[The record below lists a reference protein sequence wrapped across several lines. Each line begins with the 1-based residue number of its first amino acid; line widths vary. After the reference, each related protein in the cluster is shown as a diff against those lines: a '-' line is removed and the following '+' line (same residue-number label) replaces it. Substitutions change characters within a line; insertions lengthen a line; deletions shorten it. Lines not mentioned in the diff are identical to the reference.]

1 MGRMGKIAPS
11 ILSADI
17 STLGE
22 DIKMLDLGGADWI
35 HIDVMDGHFVP
46 ALTFGPNVVAAAKAN
61 TDLPLD
67 VHLMVEEPEKMID
80 GFVEAGADWISVHAE
95 ATKNIHRVM
104 QEIKAQDV
112 NAGVVI
118 NPGTP
123 VSFIESILPIVDLV
137 LVMTVNPGAGGQKF
151 IDEMVQKIE
160 NLADLRTKN
169 SYDYVI
175 QVDGGINNDT
185 IKICHE
191 AGADVF
197 VAGSNVF
204 GAPSPQEQIKTLK
217 NLVN

>member
-160 NLADLRTKN
+160 DLADLRTKN

>member
-112 NAGVVI
+112 NAGVVL

-123 VSFIESILPIVDLV
+123 VSFIESVLPIVDLV

>member
-123 VSFIESILPIVDLV
+123 VSFIESVLPIVDLV

>member
-1 MGRMGKIAPS
+1 MGKIAPS

-151 IDEMVQKIE
+151 IDKMVQKIE
-160 NLADLRTKN
+160 DLADLRTKN

>member
-1 MGRMGKIAPS
+1 MGKIAPS

-46 ALTFGPNVVAAAKAN
+46 ALTFGPNVVVAAKAN

>member
-1 MGRMGKIAPS
+1 MGKIAPS

-123 VSFIESILPIVDLV
+123 VSFIESVLPIVDLV

>member
-1 MGRMGKIAPS
+1 MGKVAPS

-22 DIKMLDLGGADWI
+22 DIRMLDQSAADWI

-46 ALTFGPNVVAAAKAN
+46 NLTFGPNVVAAAKAH

-80 GFVEAGADWISVHAE
+80 SFIEAGATGISIHAE

-104 QEIKAQDV
+104 QDIQTQDV
-112 NAGVVI
+112 YAGVVI

-123 VSFIESILPIVDLV
+123 VSFIESVLPIVDMV

-160 NLADLRTKN
+160 FLADFRESNNLE
-169 SYDYVI
+169 YLI

-185 IKICHE
+185 IKICHD
-191 AGADVF
+191 AGTDVF

-204 GAPSPQEQIKTLK
+204 GAPSPAEQIQILK
-217 NLVN
+217 DLVN